1 MLVTIHTGNQVL
13 RVAKTDGDDDDPSL
27 RPRSFEIRPGRGTQL
42 MMAGYRPRC
51 NTGMI
56 TNATLPKVPFFA
68 KLWNWLLTFYIV
80 IGKTDQPRKRL
91 RVASIPGVNK
101 NRAEA

>member
-56 TNATLPKVPFFA
+56 TNPTLPKVPLFCKA
-68 KLWNWLLTFYIV
+68 RELAADLLY
-80 IGKTDQPRKRL
+80 RHW
-91 RVASIPGVNK
+91 K
-101 NRAEA
+101 NRSASKKVKSCEHTWGEKQS

>member
-51 NTGMI
+51 NTGM
-56 TNATLPKVPFFA
+56 TTDASLPEVPFFCEA
-68 KLWNWLLTFYIV
+68 RNWLLTFDIV
-80 IGKTDQPRKRL
+80 IGKTDKPKKRS
-91 RVASIPGVNK
+91 RVAIIPGVK